1 MGGNIPGGDFL
12 GGNFPR
18 GIFHGGSLMSGN
30 FPGGNFPR
38 GNFPRTTVY
47 TSLFTLLIY
56 TYVVLYMNLIKLIKY
71 GEYRNYDES
80 F

>member
-1 MGGNIPGGDFL
+1 MGGNIPSGDFL
-12 GGNFPR
+12 SGNFP
-18 GIFHGGSLMSGN
+18 GGSLMSGN

-47 TSLFTLLIY
+47 SSLFTLLIY
-56 TYVVLYMNLIKLIKY
+56 TYVVFYMNLIKLIKY